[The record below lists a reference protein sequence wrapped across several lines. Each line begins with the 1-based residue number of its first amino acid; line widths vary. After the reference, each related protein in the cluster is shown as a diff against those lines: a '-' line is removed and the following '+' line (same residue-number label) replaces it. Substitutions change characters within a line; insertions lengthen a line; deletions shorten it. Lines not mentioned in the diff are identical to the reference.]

1 MSAVEHAAD
10 GRLTHR
16 EVERIRRERGRS
28 ILLFVTD
35 RCPVGCK
42 HCSVDSRPD
51 SPTIQDFALFEEI
64 IDWIEADSGFDVV
77 GISGGEPFVERRG
90 LSLACRRLSAA
101 GKRIVI
107 FTSGIW
113 ARQERVPH
121 WIGNV
126 LERCATIYL
135 STDAFHG
142 TQITDAEFV
151 RAARTIVAAGPWL
164 VVQGLDD
171 AETAARIVRLLT
183 EALGADWSRHAEINL
198 IAPLANGR
206 GAAIFSHEPLT
217 LGADFGP
224 CTLVRNPM
232 VRYDGVVSACCNESV
247 IMGFGPARLRRRAAT
262 ARELAAAA
270 GAFHADPLLRV
281 IGETGFGSL
290 TQHPELRDLADKRF
304 GTNCELC
311 WKALARMPDPGR
323 PDRLV
328 SAMAALQVEDVS

>member
-1 MSAVEHAAD
+1 MIAAEPMAD
-10 GRLTHR
+10 ARLTHR
-16 EVERIRRERGRS
+16 EVERLRRERGRS

-64 IDWIEADSGFDVV
+64 VDWIAADSGFDVV

-90 LSLACRRLSAA
+90 LSLACRRLRAA
-101 GKRIVI
+101 GKRIVV

-113 ARQERVPH
+113 ARQERVPR
-121 WIGNV
+121 WIEEV
-126 LERCATIYL
+126 LDGCASIYL

-142 TQITDAEFV
+142 SEITDAEFV
-151 RAARTIVAAGPWL
+151 RAVRTIVPAGPWL
-164 VVQGLDD
+164 VVQGLND
-171 AETAARIVRLLT
+171 ADTAARITRLLT
-183 EALGADWSRHAEINL
+183 EALGEDWRQSAEVNL
-198 IAPLANGR
+198 TAPLASGR
-206 GAAIFSHEPLT
+206 GASIFSHEPLT
-217 LGADFGP
+217 PGADFGP

-247 IMGFGPARLRRRAAT
+247 IMGFGPARLRRRAGSS
-262 ARELAAAA
+262 RDLADAV

-281 IGETGFGSL
+281 IGETGFGGL
-290 TQHPELRDLADKRF
+290 TQHPQLRDLAERKF
-304 GTNCELC
+304 GMNCELC
-311 WKALARMPDPGR
+311 WKALARMPDAGR

-328 SAMAALQVEDVS
+328 AAMAALQMEDAS

>member
-1 MSAVEHAAD
+1 MSVSAPSTNP
-10 GRLTHR
+10 RLTHL
-16 EVERIRRERGRS
+16 EIERVRQARGRS

-35 RCPVGCK
+35 RCPVGCR

-51 SPTIQDFALFEEI
+51 SPTIRDFALFEEI
-64 IDWIEADSGFDVV
+64 VTWIAADGGFEVV

-90 LSLACRRLSAA
+90 LTFACRRLSEA
-101 GKRIVI
+101 GKRIVV
-107 FTSGIW
+107 FTSGVW
-113 ARQERVPH
+113 ARQTRVPR
-121 WIGNV
+121 WIEEV
-126 LERCATIYL
+126 LISCACVYL

-142 TQITDAEFV
+142 SQITDAEFI
-151 RAARTIVAAGPWL
+151 RAARAIAAAGPWL

-183 EALGADWSRHAEINL
+183 EAFGPGWPRTAEMNL
-198 IAPLANGR
+198 IAPLTNGR
-206 GAAIFSHEPLT
+206 GASIFTREART
-217 LGADFGP
+217 AGADFGP

-247 IMGFGPARLRRRAAT
+247 IMGFGPARLRRRAHSAGGV
-262 ARELAAAA
+262 AAAV
-270 GAFHADPLLRV
+270 GAFHGDPLLRV
-281 IGETGFGSL
+281 IGETGFGGL
-290 TQHPELRDLADKRF
+290 TRHPQLADLAEERF

-328 SAMAALQVEDVS
+328 AAMAALQTEDVP